1 MFELVTDNS
10 LPCLI
15 RLPSQLSPV
24 TRWVERCSQ
33 CTLVIFSLVSSGNM
47 AKQFESSLL
56 DEFCNQKLP
65 SSQANFRITDMSCI
79 RDAENVPYALLVER
93 IQTSL
98 VMPLSGSRHRHHTW
112 SQGWCIHS
120 AILSCWQRYTGF
132 PEIMIKDFHAT
143 TCKLYPSLDILVIS
157 TSWVDT
163 QHSK

>member
-120 AILSCWQRYTGF
+120 AILSCLAEIYRISRDHDQGFSCNYVQALSFFGHPGHFHQLSWYT
-132 PEIMIKDFHAT
+132 A
-143 TCKLYPSLDILVIS
+143 
-157 TSWVDT
+157 
-163 QHSK
+163 Q